1 MCPINS
7 TQGGADRTVTLKRR
21 HCESVPY
28 SLPLAWYF
36 VMSTISKTMV
46 AAWAVNAALWIAPVG
61 AADAPAVRPGDEAM
75 TCEQQMAPNLQA
87 LGMTQQQLYAQG
99 RQKFEERKLEHEAL
113 TPLATAGAL
122 DNTGAAKQAYQMALM
137 VQMAK
142 ERGENEAFA
151 NSPLAK
157 QNRTQADQLAAQGQ
171 QMQSN
176 ARLQRLMQLG
186 QEKRCD
192 KR

>member
-1 MCPINS
+1 
-7 TQGGADRTVTLKRR
+7 
-21 HCESVPY
+21 
-28 SLPLAWYF
+28 
-36 VMSTISKTMV
+36 MSTIAKTMLV
-46 AAWAVNAALWIAPVG
+46 GCAINAVLWIAPVV
-61 AADAPAVRPGDEAM
+61 AADAPAVSPGDDAM
-75 TCEQQMAPNLQA
+75 TCEQIATELFPYAQQMAPNIQA
-87 LGMTQQQLYAQG
+87 LGTSQQQLYAQG

-137 VQMAK
+137 AQMAK
-142 ERGENEAFA
+142 EKSENEAFA

-157 QNRTQADQLAAQGQ
+157 QSKAQAEQLAAQGQ

-176 ARLQRLMQLG
+176 ARLQRLMQLA
-186 QEKRCD
+186 QEKRCG